1 MKTLPSYYEQFISV
15 KAVSTHTDKLHQI
28 TVLSVKKHFE
38 SWYNKKTNK
47 GGKKNF
53 TYVYY
58 KTNDGTF
65 YPAANHGYLDGLVG
79 CIKLAEF
86 NRKYKPVIVATLS

>member
-1 MKTLPSYYEQFISV
+1 MKANTPEYYSEYTEV
-15 KAVSTHTDKLHQI
+15 KSSDYTDKLQSI
-28 TVLSVKKHFE
+28 VVLNIRKHFE

-58 KTNDGTF
+58 KTKENTY
-65 YPAANHGYLDGLVG
+65 YPARNGGYLDGLVG
-79 CIKLAEF
+79 CMKLREF
-86 NRKYKPVIVATLS
+86 KSKFLLTN